1 MSLEYEPFSEPLHSL
16 SPNPRTA
23 IVSEAVTPSFVTDS
37 AQMEENTAMAR
48 GRSI

>member
-37 AQMEENTAMAR
+37 SQMFS
-48 GRSI
+48 SITPKPRVE